1 LLTQLL
7 SITILLRSTLLST
20 RPIPSAPCKALKSS
34 AKMEDRLQVP
44 AMTILI
50 MLDNICQA
58 PILELKKVYLFN
70 NVKKFVM
77 EIPNA

>member
-1 LLTQLL
+1 
-7 SITILLRSTLLST
+7 LST
-20 RPIPSAPCKALKSS
+20 RPIPSAPCKALKLS
-34 AKMEDRLQVP
+34 AKMEVRLQVP

-58 PILELKKVYLFN
+58 PILEWKKVYLFN